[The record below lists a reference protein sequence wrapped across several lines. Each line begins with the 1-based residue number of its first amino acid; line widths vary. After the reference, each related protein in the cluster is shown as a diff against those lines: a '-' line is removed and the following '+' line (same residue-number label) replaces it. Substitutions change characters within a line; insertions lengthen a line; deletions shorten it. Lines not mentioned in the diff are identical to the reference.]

1 MPFFRANFFFGGL
14 NLQKNK
20 TTNFTVIVTGK
31 ADITSL
37 PEYEKRI
44 FYSALL
50 NRITELMRGGEK

>member
-1 MPFFRANFFFGGL
+1 MPFFRANFFFGEL

-20 TTNFTVIVTGK
+20 TTNFTVTVTGK
-31 ADITSL
+31 ADISSL

-50 NRITELMRGGEK
+50 SRITELMRGGEK

>member
-1 MPFFRANFFFGGL
+1 MQIFSSEDK
-14 NLQKNK
+14 NLQENK

-31 ADITSL
+31 ADIYSL

-50 NRITELMRGGEK
+50 SRITELMQGGDK

>member
-14 NLQKNK
+14 NLQGNK

-31 ADITSL
+31 ADISSL

-44 FYSALL
+44 LYSALL

>member
-20 TTNFTVIVTGK
+20 TKDFTVTVTGK

-44 FYSALL
+44 FCSALL
-50 NRITELMRGGEK
+50 SRITELMRGGDE

>member
-1 MPFFRANFFFGGL
+1 M
-14 NLQKNK
+14 QKNK

-31 ADITSL
+31 ADISSL

-50 NRITELMRGGEK
+50 SRITELMRGGEK

>member
-1 MPFFRANFFFGGL
+1 M
-14 NLQKNK
+14 QENK

-31 ADITSL
+31 ADIYSL

-50 NRITELMRGGEK
+50 SRITELMQGGDK

>member
-20 TTNFTVIVTGK
+20 TKDFTVIVTGK

-44 FYSALL
+44 LYSALL
-50 NRITELMRGGEK
+50 SRITELMRGGEK

>member
-14 NLQKNK
+14 NLQENK
-20 TTNFTVIVTGK
+20 TKDFTVIVTGK

-44 FYSALL
+44 LYSALL
-50 NRITELMRGGEK
+50 SRITELMRGGEK

>member
-20 TTNFTVIVTGK
+20 TTNFTVTVTGK
-31 ADITSL
+31 ADISSL

-50 NRITELMRGGEK
+50 RRITELMRGGDE

>member
-20 TTNFTVIVTGK
+20 TKDFTVIVTGK

-37 PEYEKRI
+37 PEYDKRI

-50 NRITELMRGGEK
+50 SRITELMRGGEK

>member
-20 TTNFTVIVTGK
+20 TTNFTVTVTGK
-31 ADITSL
+31 ADISSL

-44 FYSALL
+44 FCSALL
-50 NRITELMRGGEK
+50 SRITELMRGGEK

>member
-20 TTNFTVIVTGK
+20 TTNFTVTVTGK
-31 ADITSL
+31 ADISSL

-50 NRITELMRGGEK
+50 SHITELMRGGEK

>member
-20 TTNFTVIVTGK
+20 TTNFTVTVTGK
-31 ADITSL
+31 ADISSL
-37 PEYEKRI
+37 SEYEKRI

-50 NRITELMRGGEK
+50 SRITELMRGGEK

>member
-14 NLQKNK
+14 NLQENQTK
-20 TTNFTVIVTGK
+20 TYEVTVTGK
-31 ADITSL
+31 ADISSL

-50 NRITELMRGGEK
+50 SRITELMRGGEK

>member
-14 NLQKNK
+14 NLQGNK

-31 ADITSL
+31 ADISSL

-44 FYSALL
+44 FCSALL
-50 NRITELMRGGEK
+50 SRMTELMRGGEK

>member
-20 TTNFTVIVTGK
+20 TTDFTVIVTGK
-31 ADITSL
+31 ADISSL

-50 NRITELMRGGEK
+50 SRITELMRGGDE

>member
-1 MPFFRANFFFGGL
+1 M
-14 NLQKNK
+14 QKNK
-20 TTNFTVIVTGK
+20 TKDSTVIVTGK

-50 NRITELMRGGEK
+50 SRITELMRGGD

>member
-20 TTNFTVIVTGK
+20 TTNFTVTVTGK
-31 ADITSL
+31 ADISSL

-50 NRITELMRGGEK
+50 RRITELMLGGDE

>member
-50 NRITELMRGGEK
+50 SRITELMRGGEK

>member
-20 TTNFTVIVTGK
+20 TTNFTVTVTGK
-31 ADITSL
+31 ADISSL

-44 FYSALL
+44 FYSTLL
-50 NRITELMRGGEK
+50 SRITELMRGGDE